1 MAAKTNASELD
12 ANVVKALA
20 HPLRVQLLARLNER
34 VASPNELAQELGE
47 RLPNVSYHVRT
58 LLDLG
63 CIELVSTAQRRG
75 AVEHYYRALVRPF
88 FNDSDWAAIPPS
100 ARGGIS
106 RVVLREIVED
116 ASAALEQG
124 TFDRRDDRHLSRVHL
139 VLDEEGWQELNERL
153 LALLDGAMELS
164 SQSAGRLNQN
174 DGGAS
179 IRASLAMLLFPL
191 ADPDAE
197 PAADEKRPGRKR

>member
-1 MAAKTNASELD
+1 VAAKTKTPKRSRRKSSGGVLD

-88 FNDSDWAAIPPS
+88 FNDADWAAIPPS

-106 RVVLREIVED
+106 GVVLREMIDD
-116 ASAALEQG
+116 ASAALAQG
-124 TFDRRDDRHLSRVHL
+124 TFDMREDRHLSRVHL
-139 VLDEEGWQELNERL
+139 VLDEEGWQELNKRL
-153 LALLDGAMELS
+153 LAVLEGAMEIS
-164 SQSAGRLNQN
+164 SQSAGRLNQHE
-174 DGGAS
+174 GEGA
-179 IRASLAMLLFPL
+179 IRASLAMMLFPL
-191 ADPDAE
+191 ADP
-197 PAADEKRPGRKR
+197 

>member
-1 MAAKTNASELD
+1 VAAKTKASVLD

-88 FNDSDWAAIPPS
+88 FNDADWAAIPPS
-100 ARGGIS
+100 ARAGIS
-106 RVVLREIVED
+106 GVVLREMIDD
-116 ASAALEQG
+116 ASAALAQG
-124 TFDRRDDRHLSRVHL
+124 TFDMRDNRHLSRVHL
-139 VLDEEGWQELNERL
+139 VLDEEGWQELNKRL
-153 LALLDGAMELS
+153 LAVLEGAMELS
-164 SQSAGRLNQN
+164 SQSAGRLNQHQ
-174 DGGAS
+174 GEGA
-179 IRASLAMLLFPL
+179 IRASLAMMLFPL
-191 ADPDAE
+191 ADS
-197 PAADEKRPGRKR
+197 